1 MLSVNIRRE
10 FFRSTTRVK
19 AGSKWQKACVTID
32 MCDRSSRVDN
42 IVHSANAKVILRK
55 REVKEC

>member
-19 AGSKWQKACVTID
+19 AGSKFQKACVPLS
-32 MCDRSSRVDN
+32 MCDRSGRIEPIIHN
-42 IVHSANAKVILRK
+42 ANAKVILRK
-55 REVKEC
+55 KGEKVC